1 MKRGYLLVL
10 AVLLLAPTPVEAS
23 PFDVFGFGSRATA
36 MGSAQ
41 GAAARDHASI
51 YYNPANL
58 VLRRNTHF
66 GLATHYVNPQMYIE
80 SDVPEQAEPELPAQN
95 MGLSLGFVFPL
106 GGRLDYRVS
115 IGFALFVPLIEL
127 TRLEAIDPA
136 KPFFYMYEGLPDHLV
151 IAPAIGFRI
160 TDWLRIGAGVQI
172 LAALN
177 SGVNVTGDVI
187 DRRMETR
194 SLTVDLAGTTG
205 PIVGLS
211 TGYGPFELGVTFRD
225 ELQLSY
231 QLPILFDFEG
241 VGTLTLDVGGTSL
254 YSPRQVNIGTS
265 YHIAEPDLLLAADL
279 TIALW
284 SSAPDPTAQ
293 ISAVVTDEELRPEED
308 TVGTLF
314 DIQSTPLELGAQD
327 VVIPRFGIEW
337 RINDMFMTRA
347 GYFHRPAIL
356 PDQVGYTSMMDNS
369 VNVFSIGGGVT
380 FPDPLQLAEL
390 PMTIDCH
397 LQLNQLVPRQTVK
410 DPEHGAPEAGAM
422 DAGGTI
428 WNVGLELRQDF

>member
-1 MKRGYLLVL
+1 
-10 AVLLLAPTPVEAS
+10 
-23 PFDVFGFGSRATA
+23 

-41 GAAARDHASI
+41 GAAARDHAAI

-66 GLATHYVNPQMYIE
+66 GLATNYVNPQMYIE
-80 SDVPEQAEPELPAQN
+80 SDVPDQAEPELPSQN

-106 GGRLDYRVS
+106 GGRIDYRVS

-136 KPFFYMYEGLPDHLV
+136 RPFFYMYEGLPDHLV

-160 TDWLRIGAGVQI
+160 TDWLRIGVGVQI
-172 LAALN
+172 LAALD

-187 DRRMETR
+187 DRRMESR
-194 SLTVDLAGTTG
+194 SLTVELSGTTG

-225 ELQLSY
+225 ELELTY
-231 QLPILFDFEG
+231 DLPILFDFEG
-241 VGTLTLDVGGTSL
+241 VGTLTLDVAGTTL
-254 YSPRQVNIGTS
+254 YSPRQVNVGTA
-265 YHIAEPDLLLAADL
+265 YRIAEPDILLAADL

-308 TVGTLF
+308 TVSTLF
-314 DIQSTPLELGAQD
+314 DIQSTDLNLGAQD

-337 RINDMFMTRA
+337 QINDIFVTRA

-369 VNVFSIGGGVT
+369 VNVFSLGGGAT
-380 FPDPLQLAEL
+380 FPDPLQVAEL
-390 PMTIDCH
+390 PMTIDFH
-397 LQLNQLVPRQTVK
+397 LQLNQLVPRNTVK
-410 DPEHGAPEAGAM
+410 DTEHGALEQGAM
-422 DAGGTI
+422 ETGGTI